1 MEKRI
6 ILAPISANKW
16 QEPCLNLAAI
26 LDIFFL
32 CNIQFGRALVKCGL
46 FSWAQFLICTL

>member
-32 CNIQFGRALVKCGL
+32 SNIHLGERWSNVDCFLGL
-46 FSWAQFLICTL
+46 NF